1 MSDNKKYRL
10 LKDYPGI
17 KSGEIIEPNTYGIPV
32 TSDQIK
38 TSTWPLFYSVD
49 GSILN
54 AWVPCTALNNK
65 EWFEEITPE
74 QSKLQSQDKPQPS
87 SIDRIEVKD
96 NKVIISHLSAHDNFK
111 GHDTAHWYQFCS
123 NKPLYSYPNSK
134 IISAIEQAINGKEE
148 NNEELVG
155 LLRDAVS
162 STWGNTSLEQTQ
174 ILFDKF
180 LHDRK
185 LAKPTQGLINAFLTD
200 AVNRNIY
207 DKKYSQSEVDTIR
220 EETFHDG
227 YFKGWYNGC
236 FEDDKTLSAKI
247 IKKVFQEYIQKSS
260 KPSTPTPT
268 TSKEQG
274 WEILTWFSR
283 DGEVAVLVGGD
294 IEGNLK
300 AGYTIRS
307 VRRNSDGEVFTVG
320 DKVEHDE
327 QEEGQISKFIV
338 NDVGTLL
345 TYFERYNVNLG
356 WDYISKFK
364 KLPTQ
369 PSSTEDKGKVL
380 PDWMPDFCHK
390 MVKDAFAKEI
400 MEAES
405 KAFYAARE
413 YSDGKWSNQFPP
425 PKLGEAKHPTFSDYK
440 EAQKLKQ

>member
-220 EETFHDG
+220 KES
-227 YFKGWYNGC
+227 
-236 FEDDKTLSAKI
+236 FEAAKKHEKFI
-247 IKKVFQEYIQKSS
+247 LKYPKYEDYLKSL
-260 KPSTPTPT
+260 STPT
-268 TSKEQG
+268 
-274 WEILTWFSR
+274 
-283 DGEVAVLVGGD
+283 
-294 IEGNLK
+294 
-300 AGYTIRS
+300 
-307 VRRNSDGEVFTVG
+307 
-320 DKVEHDE
+320 
-327 QEEGQISKFIV
+327 
-338 NDVGTLL
+338 
-345 TYFERYNVNLG
+345 
-356 WDYISKFK
+356 
-364 KLPTQ
+364 TQ
-369 PSSTEDKGKVL
+369 PKEEDKPVKTEWFVNSYWEVHSKAQGSHHPADAAGNKYFPTKEAAEQYILENKPCLSLNEVKELANNNGAKVL
-380 PDWMPDFCHK
+380 CIPDEK
-390 MVKDAFAKEI
+390 ISNYAK
-400 MEAES
+400 
-405 KAFYAARE
+405 
-413 YSDGKWSNQFPP
+413 
-425 PKLGEAKHPTFSDYK
+425 
-440 EAQKLKQ
+440 QKQTKQ